1 MRMLSL
7 RVRREVMMVVP
18 VPVPVIVLV
27 IVPMTVVVAMIMPVV
42 TVMIMRHLKTTDT
55 GTERIAMRAVGHIR
69 SRC

>member
-7 RVRREVMMVVP
+7 RVRRVVMMV
-18 VPVPVIVLV
+18 VPVIVLV

-42 TVMIMRHLKTTDT
+42 MVMIMRHLKTTDT
-55 GTERIAMRAVGHIR
+55 GAERVAMRAVGHIR